1 MYYIKSEYINNEIMK
16 KKLKNKYK
24 EILDIIEKKNKEEKK
39 IKDMKEE
46 NEKKINEIEKKY
58 KNEINEM
65 KKKVS
70 NNIYNFYVQLIS
82 IINLY
87 FIGGKNINIFN

>member
-1 MYYIKSEYINNEIMK
+1 
-16 KKLKNKYK
+16 
-24 EILDIIEKKNKEEKK
+24 
-39 IKDMKEE
+39 MKEE

-70 NNIYNFYVQLIS
+70 NNIY
-82 IINLY
+82 IIMY
-87 FIGGKNINIFN
+87 S